1 MQTDTPNWIAKD
13 CVDIGLFTN
22 NLDPMLSFWQS
33 EIGLSFDH
41 MLPVGGGVRQYRH
54 DYERAVFK
62 LNHARDPL
70 QPASEGGYQRLI
82 IGRDDIEIPKDLTDP
97 DGNHVRLVPRGT
109 EGIDH
114 WAIEVAA
121 SSLEQFFDH
130 YHGRLGLPRDD
141 VRPDA
146 VRCGRSLI
154 IGITAPEVAE
164 HADGHD
170 MRRMG
175 FRYTTIQVSKVD
187 SIHAIAVGNG
197 ADQGAA
203 PQTLGK
209 TARIS
214 FLKDA
219 CGNWMELSQRASIT
233 GSLAPG

>member
-1 MQTDTPNWIAKD
+1 MQTAPPNWIAKD
-13 CVDIGLFTN
+13 CLDVGLFTN
-22 NLDPMLSFWQS
+22 NLETMLSFWQS

-54 DYERAVFK
+54 DYEGAVLK

-70 QPASEGGYQRLI
+70 QLASAGGYRRLI
-82 IGRDDIEIPKDLTDP
+82 IGRDDVATPKDLTDP
-97 DGNHVRLVPRGT
+97 DGNHVQIVPRGT
-109 EGIDH
+109 DGIDH
-114 WAIEVAA
+114 WAIEVSA
-121 SSLEQFFDH
+121 SDLEQFVDH
-130 YHGRLGLPRDD
+130 YHGHLGLPRDA

-154 IGITAPEVAE
+154 VGVVAPETSKQTGGDE
-164 HADGHD
+164 
-170 MRRMG
+170 MRRLG
-175 FRYTTIQVSKVD
+175 FRYTTIQVGKVD
-187 SIHAIAVGNG
+187 SVHAAAIRNG

>member
-1 MQTDTPNWIAKD
+1 MPTTAPEWLAKNCLD
-13 CVDIGLFTN
+13 VGLFTN
-22 NLDPMLSFWQS
+22 NLNPMLSFWDTQV
-33 EIGLSFDH
+33 GLKFDH

-54 DYERAVFK
+54 DYETAVLK

-70 QPASEGGYQRLI
+70 QPASIGGYQRLV
-82 IGRDDIEIPKDLTDP
+82 IGRDDVAAQNDLIDP
-97 DGNHVRLVPRGT
+97 DGNLVRLVPRGSD
-109 EGIDH
+109 GIDH

-130 YHGRLGLPRDD
+130 YHGKLGLPRDA

-146 VRCGRSLI
+146 VRCGCSLI
-154 IGITAPEVAE
+154 IGIVTPEIAKQT
-164 HADGHD
+164 DGD
-170 MRRMG
+170 NMRRMG

-187 SIHAIAVGNG
+187 SVHATAILNG

>member
-1 MQTDTPNWIAKD
+1 MQNAPPNWIAKD
-13 CVDIGLFTN
+13 CLDVGLFTN
-22 NLDPMLSFWQS
+22 NLEPMLSFWQS

-54 DYERAVFK
+54 DYEGAVLK

-70 QPASEGGYQRLI
+70 QLASAGGYRRLI
-82 IGRDDIEIPKDLTDP
+82 IGRDDVAMPKDLTDP
-97 DGNHVRLVPRGT
+97 DGNHVQLLPRGT
-109 EGIDH
+109 DGIAH
-114 WAIEVAA
+114 WALEVSA
-121 SSLEQFFDH
+121 SNLEQFFDH
-130 YHGRLGLPRDD
+130 YHGQLGLPRDA

-154 IGITAPEVAE
+154 VGVVAPETSKQT
-164 HADGHD
+164 DGD
-170 MRRMG
+170 EMRRLG

-187 SIHAIAVGNG
+187 SVHATAIRNG
-197 ADQGAA
+197 ADQGAP